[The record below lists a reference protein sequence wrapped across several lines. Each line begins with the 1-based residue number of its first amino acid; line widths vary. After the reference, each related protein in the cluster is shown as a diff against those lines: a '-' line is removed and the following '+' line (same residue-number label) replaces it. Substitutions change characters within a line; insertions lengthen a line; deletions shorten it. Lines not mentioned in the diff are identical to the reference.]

1 MTAEHS
7 DSAVE
12 TAGRRVGEQPL
23 DAGAFRQ
30 VIGRF
35 MSGVVVITAT
45 HQGERRGMTV
55 SAVASL
61 SLDPPMIVT
70 CLNAASSTQEV
81 VRRAGAFAVNILA
94 EDQEHLAGLF
104 ARPGADPFRDLPYE
118 SGITGAP
125 ILAGA
130 LAVLE
135 CRIAQE
141 VRGGSHRVLLADVVR
156 ASAGE
161 GSPLAYFRGRFGR
174 IELIQDAETYRRL
187 RDLILTRQ
195 VSADE
200 QLDVE
205 RLASQLKTSP
215 SAVQYALTRLVTEN
229 LVLRE
234 DRGHVVKP
242 LDVTTSNEAHDARMA
257 IELGVAETT
266 VGRLGP
272 DRLSELRRLAQATAD
287 VLARS
292 DPDGITA
299 YALANQEFHRYL
311 VATAGSAALSA
322 VYEQLSIADLISRA
336 LRTQD
341 EIETALAHEHLDLV
355 QAYER
360 ADLDDAR
367 DIIIRHTEHAKQ
379 TQQRGIERAG
389 GQL

>member
-1 MTAEHS
+1 
-7 DSAVE
+7 
-12 TAGRRVGEQPL
+12 
-23 DAGAFRQ
+23 
-30 VIGRF
+30 

-81 VRRAGAFAVNILA
+81 IRRAGAFAVNILA

-104 ARPGADPFRDLPYE
+104 AQPGADPFLELRCEP
-118 SGITGAP
+118 GITGAP
-125 ILAGA
+125 ILAGT

-141 VRGGSHRVLLADVVR
+141 VRGGSHRVLLANVVR

-174 IELIQDAETYRRL
+174 IELIQDAEAYQRL
-187 RDLILTRQ
+187 MDLIVTRQ
-195 VSADE
+195 VSPNE
-200 QLDVE
+200 RLDVE
-205 RLASQLKTSP
+205 RLAAQLKTPP

-229 LVLRE
+229 LVIRE
-234 DRGHVVKP
+234 DRGHVVNP
-242 LDVTTSNEAHDARMA
+242 LDVATSNDAHDARMA
-257 IELGVAETT
+257 IELGAAEMT
-266 VGRLGP
+266 VGHLDPGQ
-272 DRLSELRRLAQATAD
+272 LSELRRLAQATVD
-287 VLARS
+287 VLGRN
-292 DPDGITA
+292 DPDGLAA
-299 YALANQEFHRYL
+299 YALANQEFHCFL
-311 VATAGSAALSA
+311 VAAAGVAALSA

-336 LRTQD
+336 LRAQD
-341 EIETALAHEHLDLV
+341 EIEGLLAGEHLELV

-360 ADLDDAR
+360 ADLDSVR
-367 DIIIRHTEHAKQ
+367 EVIIRHTAHAKQ

>member
-1 MTAEHS
+1 M
-7 DSAVE
+7 
-12 TAGRRVGEQPL
+12 AGQRVDEQPL
-23 DAGAFRQ
+23 DAAAFRQ

-70 CLNAASSTQEV
+70 CLNASSSTQEV

-104 ARPGADPFRDLPYE
+104 ARPGADPFLDLPCE
-118 SGITGAP
+118 PGITGAP
-125 ILAGA
+125 ILAGT

-135 CRIAQE
+135 CQIAQE
-141 VRGGSHRVLLADVVR
+141 VPGGSHRVLLANVVR

-174 IELIQDAETYRRL
+174 IELIQDAEAYRRL

-195 VSADE
+195 VSADDR
-200 QLDVE
+200 LDVE
-205 RLASQLKTSP
+205 RLAGRLKTPP

-229 LVLRE
+229 LVIRE
-234 DRGHVVKP
+234 DRGHLVKP
-242 LDVTTSNEAHDARMA
+242 LDVATSNEAHDARMA
-257 IELGVAETT
+257 IELGVAEMT
-266 VGRLGP
+266 VGKLGP
-272 DRLSELRRLAQATAD
+272 GQLSELRRLAQATVD
-287 VLARS
+287 ILGRG
-292 DPDGITA
+292 DPVGIAA

-311 VATAGSAALSA
+311 VATAGVDALSA

-341 EIETALAHEHLDLV
+341 EIESILAREHLDLV

-360 ADLDDAR
+360 ADLDAVR
-367 DIIIRHTEHAKQ
+367 EVIIRHTAHAKQ

>member
-1 MTAEHS
+1 
-7 DSAVE
+7 
-12 TAGRRVGEQPL
+12 
-23 DAGAFRQ
+23 
-30 VIGRF
+30 

-104 ARPGADPFRDLPYE
+104 ARPGADPFLDLRCEP
-118 SGITGAP
+118 GITGAP

-135 CRIAQE
+135 CQIAQE
-141 VRGGSHRVLLADVVR
+141 VRGGSHRVLLANVVR
-156 ASAGE
+156 ATAGE

-174 IELIQDAETYRRL
+174 IELMQDAEAYRQL
-187 RDLILTRQ
+187 RELILARQ
-195 VSADE
+195 VRADE
-200 QLDVE
+200 RLDVE
-205 RLASQLKTSP
+205 RIAAQMNTSP

-229 LVLRE
+229 LVIRE

-242 LDVTTSNEAHDARMA
+242 LDVATSNEAHDARMA
-257 IELGVAETT
+257 IELGVAEMT
-266 VGRLGP
+266 VGHLDP
-272 DRLSELRRLAQATAD
+272 DQLSELRRLAQATVEILD
-287 VLARS
+287 RG
-292 DPDGITA
+292 DPDGIA
-299 YALANQEFHRYL
+299 GYALANQEFHRYL
-311 VATAGSAALSA
+311 VATAGVDALSV

-341 EIETALAHEHLDLV
+341 EIEDLLAREHLDLV

-367 DIIIRHTEHAKQ
+367 EIIIRHTAHAKQ

>member
-1 MTAEHS
+1 MA
-7 DSAVE
+7 D
-12 TAGRRVGEQPL
+12 RQVGEKPL
-23 DAGAFRQ
+23 DAAAFRQ

-45 HQGERRGMTV
+45 HRGERRGMTV
-55 SAVASL
+55 SAIASL

-70 CLNAASSTQEV
+70 CLNAASATQEV

-104 ARPGADPFRDLPYE
+104 SRPGSDPFRDLACEP
-118 SGITGAP
+118 GVTGAP

-174 IELIQDAETYRRL
+174 IELTQDAEAHRQL
-187 RDLILTRQ
+187 RNLILTRQ
-195 VSADE
+195 VSPDE
-200 QLDVE
+200 RLDVE
-205 RLASQLKTSP
+205 RLADQMNTSP
-215 SAVQYALTRLVTEN
+215 AAVQYALTRLVTEN
-229 LVLRE
+229 LVIRE
-234 DRGHVVKP
+234 ERGHVVKP
-242 LDVTTSNEAHDARMA
+242 LDVATSDEAHDARMA
-257 IELGVAETT
+257 IELGVAEMT
-266 VGRLGP
+266 VGRIGP

-287 VLARS
+287 ILGRS
-292 DPDGITA
+292 DADGVSA
-299 YALANQEFHRYL
+299 FALANQEFHCYL
-311 VATAGSAALSA
+311 VATVGNAALSA
-322 VYEQLSIADLISRA
+322 VYDQLSIADLISRA

-341 EIETALAHEHLDLV
+341 EIEGVLAHEHLNLV
-355 QAYER
+355 DAYER
-360 ADLDDAR
+360 ADLDAAR
-367 DIIIRHTEHAKQ
+367 DIIIRHTAHAKQ
-379 TQQRGIERAG
+379 TQRHGIERAG

>member
-1 MTAEHS
+1 
-7 DSAVE
+7 
-12 TAGRRVGEQPL
+12 
-23 DAGAFRQ
+23 
-30 VIGRF
+30 

-70 CLNAASSTQEV
+70 CLNAASATQEV

-104 ARPGADPFRDLPYE
+104 ARPGADPFLDLPCE
-118 SGITGAP
+118 PGITGAP
-125 ILAGA
+125 ILAGT

-135 CRIAQE
+135 CQIVQE
-141 VRGGSHRVLLADVVR
+141 VRGGSHRVLLANVVR

-174 IELIQDAETYRRL
+174 IELIQDAEAYQRL
-187 RDLILTRQ
+187 RDLIVTRQ

-200 QLDVE
+200 RLDVE
-205 RLASQLKTSP
+205 RLAGQLKSSP

-229 LVLRE
+229 LVIRE
-234 DRGHVVKP
+234 DRGHV
-242 LDVTTSNEAHDARMA
+242 
-257 IELGVAETT
+257 
-266 VGRLGP
+266 
-272 DRLSELRRLAQATAD
+272 
-287 VLARS
+287 
-292 DPDGITA
+292 
-299 YALANQEFHRYL
+299 
-311 VATAGSAALSA
+311 ATAGVDALSA

-341 EIETALAHEHLDLV
+341 EIEDTLAREHLDLV

-360 ADLDDAR
+360 ADR
-367 DIIIRHTEHAKQ
+367 DGVREVIIRHTAHAKQ

>member
-1 MTAEHS
+1 M
-7 DSAVE
+7 
-12 TAGRRVGEQPL
+12 AGQRVDEQPL

-70 CLNAASSTQEV
+70 CLNASSSTQEV

-104 ARPGADPFRDLPYE
+104 ARPGADPFLDLPCE
-118 SGITGAP
+118 PGITGAP

-135 CRIAQE
+135 CQIAQE
-141 VRGGSHRVLLADVVR
+141 VRGGSHRVLLANVVR

-174 IELIQDAETYRRL
+174 IELIQDAEAYRRL
-187 RDLILTRQ
+187 RDLILMRQ

-200 QLDVE
+200 RLDVE
-205 RLASQLKTSP
+205 RLAGQLTIPP

-229 LVLRE
+229 LVIRE

-242 LDVTTSNEAHDARMA
+242 LDVATSNGAHDARMA
-257 IELGVAETT
+257 IELGVAEMT
-266 VGRLGP
+266 VGHLGHGQ
-272 DRLSELRRLAQATAD
+272 LAELRRLAQATID
-287 VLARS
+287 VLGRG
-292 DPDGITA
+292 DGDTDGIAA
-299 YALANQEFHRYL
+299 YALANQEFHRFL
-311 VATAGSAALSA
+311 VATAGVDVLSA

-341 EIETALAHEHLDLV
+341 EIEGILAREHLDLV

-360 ADLDDAR
+360 ADR
-367 DIIIRHTEHAKQ
+367 DGVREVIIRHTANAKQ

>member
-1 MTAEHS
+1 M
-7 DSAVE
+7 
-12 TAGRRVGEQPL
+12 AGQRVDGQPL

-70 CLNAASSTQEV
+70 CLNAASSTQEAI
-81 VRRAGAFAVNILA
+81 RRAGAFAVNILA

-104 ARPGADPFRDLPYE
+104 ARPGADPFLDLPCE
-118 SGITGAP
+118 PGITGAP

-135 CRIAQE
+135 CQIAQE
-141 VRGGSHRVLLADVVR
+141 VRGGSHRVLLANVVR

-174 IELIQDAETYRRL
+174 IELIQDAEAYQRL

-200 QLDVE
+200 RLDVE
-205 RLASQLKTSP
+205 RLAGQLKTSP

-229 LVLRE
+229 LVIRE

-242 LDVTTSNEAHDARMA
+242 LDVATSNGAHDARMA
-257 IELGVAETT
+257 IELGVAEMT
-266 VGRLGP
+266 VGHLGHGQ
-272 DRLSELRRLAQATAD
+272 LAELRRLAQATID
-287 VLARS
+287 VLGRG
-292 DPDGITA
+292 DGDTDGIAA
-299 YALANQEFHRYL
+299 YALANQEFHRFL
-311 VATAGSAALSA
+311 VATAGVDALSA

-336 LRTQD
+336 LRTRD
-341 EIETALAHEHLDLV
+341 EIEGILAREHLDLV

-360 ADLDDAR
+360 ADLDGVR
-367 DIIIRHTEHAKQ
+367 DVIIRHTAHAKQ

>member
-1 MTAEHS
+1 M
-7 DSAVE
+7 
-12 TAGRRVGEQPL
+12 AGQRVDGQPL

-70 CLNAASSTQEV
+70 CLNAASSTQEAI
-81 VRRAGAFAVNILA
+81 RRAGAFAVNILA

-104 ARPGADPFRDLPYE
+104 ARPGADPFLDLPCE
-118 SGITGAP
+118 PGITGAP

-135 CRIAQE
+135 CQIAQE
-141 VRGGSHRVLLADVVR
+141 VRGGSHRVLLANVVR

-174 IELIQDAETYRRL
+174 IELIQDAEAYQRL

-200 QLDVE
+200 RLDVE
-205 RLASQLKTSP
+205 RLAGQLTIPP

-229 LVLRE
+229 LVIRE

-242 LDVTTSNEAHDARMA
+242 LDVATSNGAHDARMA
-257 IELGVAETT
+257 IELGVAEMT
-266 VGRLGP
+266 VGHLGHGQ
-272 DRLSELRRLAQATAD
+272 LAELRRLAQATID
-287 VLARS
+287 VLGRG
-292 DPDGITA
+292 DGDTDGIAA
-299 YALANQEFHRYL
+299 YALANQEFHRFL
-311 VATAGSAALSA
+311 VATAGVDALSA

-336 LRTQD
+336 LRTRD
-341 EIETALAHEHLDLV
+341 EIEGILAREHLDLV

-360 ADLDDAR
+360 ADLDGVR
-367 DIIIRHTEHAKQ
+367 DVIFRHTAHAKQ

>member
-1 MTAEHS
+1 
-7 DSAVE
+7 V
-12 TAGRRVGEQPL
+12 TAGQRVDEQPL

-45 HQGERRGMTV
+45 HHGERRGMTV

-104 ARPGADPFRDLPYE
+104 ARPGADPFLDLPCE
-118 SGITGAP
+118 PGITGAP
-125 ILAGA
+125 ILTGA

-135 CRIAQE
+135 CQIAQE
-141 VRGGSHRVLLADVVR
+141 VRGGSHRVLLANVVR

-174 IELIQDAETYRRL
+174 IELMQDAEAYRRL
-187 RDLILTRQ
+187 RELILTRQ
-195 VSADE
+195 AGPDE
-200 QLDVE
+200 RLDVE
-205 RLASQLKTSP
+205 RLADQLHTAP

-229 LVLRE
+229 LVIRE
-234 DRGHVVKP
+234 DRGHLVKP
-242 LDVTTSNEAHDARMA
+242 LDVATSNEAHDARMA
-257 IELGVAETT
+257 IELGVAEMT
-266 VGRLGP
+266 VGRLDP
-272 DRLSELRRLAQATAD
+272 RQLSELRRLAEATVE
-287 VLARS
+287 VLGRG
-292 DPDGITA
+292 DPDGIAA
-299 YALANQEFHRYL
+299 YALANQEFHRFL
-311 VATAGSAALSA
+311 VATAGVDALSA

-341 EIETALAHEHLDLV
+341 EIEGLLAREHLDLAA
-355 QAYER
+355 AYER
-360 ADLDDAR
+360 ADLDGVWEV
-367 DIIIRHTEHAKQ
+367 IIRHTAHAKQ

>member
-1 MTAEHS
+1 MTAEHP
-7 DSAVE
+7 E
-12 TAGRRVGEQPL
+12 MAGRRVDEQPL

-70 CLNAASSTQEV
+70 CLNATSSTQEV
-81 VRRAGAFAVNILA
+81 IRRAGAFAVNILA

-104 ARPGADPFRDLPYE
+104 ARPGADPFLDLPCE
-118 SGITGAP
+118 PGITGAP

-135 CRIAQE
+135 CQIAQE
-141 VRGGSHRVLLADVVR
+141 VQGGSHRVLLANVVR

-174 IELIQDAETYRRL
+174 IELMQDAEAHRRL

-200 QLDVE
+200 RLDVE
-205 RLASQLKTSP
+205 RIAAQMNTSP

-229 LVLRE
+229 LVVRE
-234 DRGHVVKP
+234 DRGYLVKP
-242 LDVTTSNEAHDARMA
+242 LDVATSHEAHDARMA
-257 IELGVAETT
+257 IELGVAEMT
-266 VGRLGP
+266 VGRL
-272 DRLSELRRLAQATAD
+272 DQ
-287 VLARS
+287 
-292 DPDGITA
+292 DGIAA
-299 YALANQEFHRYL
+299 YALANQEFHRFL
-311 VATAGSAALSA
+311 VATAGVDALSA

-341 EIETALAHEHLDLV
+341 EIEGLLAREHLDLV

-360 ADLDDAR
+360 ADLDGVR
-367 DIIIRHTEHAKQ
+367 EVIIRHTAHAKQ

>member
-1 MTAEHS
+1 M
-7 DSAVE
+7 
-12 TAGRRVGEQPL
+12 AGQRVDAQPL

-35 MSGVVVITAT
+35 MSGVVVITAA

-70 CLNAASSTQEV
+70 CLNASSSTQEV

-104 ARPGADPFRDLPYE
+104 ARPGADPFLELATGP
-118 SGITGAP
+118 GITGAP
-125 ILAGA
+125 ILPGT

-135 CRIAQE
+135 CQIAQE
-141 VRGGSHRVLLADVVR
+141 VRGGSHRVLLANVVR
-156 ASAGE
+156 ATAGE

-174 IELIQDAETYRRL
+174 IELIQDDEAYHRL
-187 RDLILTRQ
+187 RDLIITRQ

-200 QLDVE
+200 RLDVE
-205 RLASQLKTSP
+205 RLASQLASPP

-229 LVLRE
+229 LVIRE
-234 DRGHVVKP
+234 DRGHVVRP
-242 LDVTTSNEAHDARMA
+242 LDVATSNDAHDARMA
-257 IELGVAETT
+257 IELGVAEIT
-266 VGRLGP
+266 VGHLGESQ
-272 DRLSELRRLAQATAD
+272 LSVLRQLAQATVN
-287 VLARS
+287 VLRS
-292 DPDGITA
+292 GGPDGVAA
-299 YALANQEFHRYL
+299 YAVANQEFHRYL
-311 VATAGSAALSA
+311 VATAEVAALAA

-341 EIETALAHEHLDLV
+341 EIEAVLAREHLELV

-360 ADLDDAR
+360 ADLDAVR
-367 DIIIRHTEHAKQ
+367 EIIIRHTAHAKQ
-379 TQQRGIERAG
+379 TQQRGIARAG

>member
-1 MTAEHS
+1 M
-7 DSAVE
+7 
-12 TAGRRVGEQPL
+12 AGQRVDEQPL

-70 CLNAASSTQEV
+70 CLNASSSTQEV

-104 ARPGADPFRDLPYE
+104 ARPGTDPFLDLSCEP
-118 SGITGAP
+118 GITGAP

-135 CRIAQE
+135 CQIAQE
-141 VRGGSHRVLLADVVR
+141 VPGGSHRVLLANVVR

-174 IELIQDAETYRRL
+174 IELIQDAEAYRRL

-200 QLDVE
+200 RLDVE
-205 RLASQLKTSP
+205 RLAGELKTSP
-215 SAVQYALTRLVTEN
+215 SAVQYALSRLVTEN
-229 LVLRE
+229 LVIRE

-242 LDVTTSNEAHDARMA
+242 LDVATSNEAHDARMA
-257 IELGVAETT
+257 IELGVAEMT
-266 VGRLGP
+266 VGQLGP
-272 DRLSELRRLAQATAD
+272 GHLSELRRLAQATVD
-287 VLARS
+287 ILGRGDPVGLA
-292 DPDGITA
+292 A
-299 YALANQEFHRYL
+299 YALANQEFHRFL
-311 VATAGSAALSA
+311 VATAGVDALSA

-336 LRTQD
+336 LRTQN
-341 EIETALAHEHLDLV
+341 EIEGVLAREHLDLV

-360 ADLDDAR
+360 GDLDGVR
-367 DIIIRHTEHAKQ
+367 EVIIRHTAHAKQ

>member
-1 MTAEHS
+1 M
-7 DSAVE
+7 
-12 TAGRRVGEQPL
+12 AGQRVDEQPL

-70 CLNAASSTQEV
+70 CLNASSSTQEV

-104 ARPGADPFRDLPYE
+104 ARPGADPFQDLRCEP
-118 SGITGAP
+118 GITGAP

-135 CRIAQE
+135 CQIAQE
-141 VRGGSHRVLLADVVR
+141 VRGGSHRVLLANVVR
-156 ASAGE
+156 ATAGE

-174 IELIQDAETYRRL
+174 IELIQDAEAYRRL
-187 RDLILTRQ
+187 RDLILTRH

-200 QLDVE
+200 RLDVE
-205 RLASQLKTSP
+205 RLARQLKTSP

-229 LVLRE
+229 LVMRE

-242 LDVTTSNEAHDARMA
+242 LDVATSNEAHDARMA
-257 IELGVAETT
+257 VELGVAEMT
-266 VGRLGP
+266 VGHLAPGH
-272 DRLSELRRLAQATAD
+272 LSELRRLAQATVD
-287 VLARS
+287 ILGRS
-292 DPDGITA
+292 DPAGIAA
-299 YALANQEFHRYL
+299 YALANQEFHRFL
-311 VATAGSAALSA
+311 VATAGVDALSA

-341 EIETALAHEHLDLV
+341 EIEGTLAGEHLDLV

-360 ADLDDAR
+360 ADLDGVR
-367 DIIIRHTEHAKQ
+367 DVIVRHTAHAKQ

>member
-1 MTAEHS
+1 M
-7 DSAVE
+7 
-12 TAGRRVGEQPL
+12 AGQRVDEQPL

-104 ARPGADPFRDLPYE
+104 ARPDADPFLDLPCE
-118 SGITGAP
+118 PGITGAP
-125 ILAGA
+125 ILPGA

-135 CRIAQE
+135 CQIAQE
-141 VRGGSHRVLLADVVR
+141 VRGGSHRVLLANVVR

-174 IELIQDAETYRRL
+174 IELIQDAEAYRRL

-200 QLDVE
+200 RLDVE
-205 RLASQLKTSP
+205 RLAGLLKTSP

-229 LVLRE
+229 LVIRE

-242 LDVTTSNEAHDARMA
+242 LDVATSNEAHDARMA
-257 IELGVAETT
+257 IELGVAEMT
-266 VGRLGP
+266 VGHLRPGQ
-272 DRLSELRRLAQATAD
+272 LSELRRLAQATVD
-287 VLARS
+287 ILDQS
-292 DPDGITA
+292 DPAGIAA
-299 YALANQEFHRYL
+299 YALANQEFHQFL
-311 VATAGSAALSA
+311 VATAGVEALSA

-341 EIETALAHEHLDLV
+341 EIEDTLAREHLDLV

-360 ADLDDAR
+360 DDLDGVR
-367 DIIIRHTEHAKQ
+367 EVIIRHTAHAKQ

>member
-1 MTAEHS
+1 MSMRAEHS

-30 VIGRF
+30 VIGRV

-141 VRGGSHRVLLADVVR
+141 VRGGSHRVLLPDLVR
-156 ASAGE
+156 ASPGGRPAL
-161 GSPLAYFRGRFGR
+161 SYFRRPFGPN
-174 IELIQDAETYRRL
+174 EPLQNAERDRRL
-187 RDLILTRQ
+187 TDPILTPQ
-195 VSADE
+195 VS
-200 QLDVE
+200 
-205 RLASQLKTSP
+205 P
-215 SAVQYALTRLVTEN
+215 
-229 LVLRE
+229 
-234 DRGHVVKP
+234 
-242 LDVTTSNEAHDARMA
+242 
-257 IELGVAETT
+257 
-266 VGRLGP
+266 
-272 DRLSELRRLAQATAD
+272 
-287 VLARS
+287 
-292 DPDGITA
+292 
-299 YALANQEFHRYL
+299 
-311 VATAGSAALSA
+311 
-322 VYEQLSIADLISRA
+322 
-336 LRTQD
+336 
-341 EIETALAHEHLDLV
+341 
-355 QAYER
+355 
-360 ADLDDAR
+360 
-367 DIIIRHTEHAKQ
+367 
-379 TQQRGIERAG
+379 
-389 GQL
+389 

>member
-1 MTAEHS
+1 MTAKHPEI
-7 DSAVE
+7 
-12 TAGRRVGEQPL
+12 AGQRVDEQPL

-81 VRRAGAFAVNILA
+81 VRR
-94 EDQEHLAGLF
+94 
-104 ARPGADPFRDLPYE
+104 
-118 SGITGAP
+118 
-125 ILAGA
+125 
-130 LAVLE
+130 
-135 CRIAQE
+135 
-141 VRGGSHRVLLADVVR
+141 
-156 ASAGE
+156 
-161 GSPLAYFRGRFGR
+161 FGR
-174 IELIQDAETYRRL
+174 IELIQDAEAYRRL

-200 QLDVE
+200 RLDVE
-205 RLASQLKTSP
+205 RLAGQLKTSP

-229 LVLRE
+229 LVIRE
-234 DRGHVVKP
+234 DRGHLVRP
-242 LDVTTSNEAHDARMA
+242 PDVATSNEAHDARMA
-257 IELGVAETT
+257 IELGVAEMT
-266 VGRLGP
+266 VGRLGQGQ
-272 DRLSELRRLAQATAD
+272 LSGLRRLAQTTVD
-287 VLARS
+287 VLGRG
-292 DPDGITA
+292 DPDGIPA
-299 YALANQEFHRYL
+299 YALANQEFHRFL
-311 VATAGSAALSA
+311 VATAGVDALSV

-341 EIETALAHEHLDLV
+341 EIEGILAREHLDLV

-360 ADLDDAR
+360 ADLDGVR
-367 DIIIRHTEHAKQ
+367 EVIIRHTAHAKQ

-389 GQL
+389 GRL

>member
-1 MTAEHS
+1 M
-7 DSAVE
+7 
-12 TAGRRVGEQPL
+12 AGQRVDEQPL

-45 HQGERRGMTV
+45 HEGERRGMTV

-81 VRRAGAFAVNILA
+81 IRRAGAFAVNILA
-94 EDQEHLAGLF
+94 EDQEQLAGLF
-104 ARPGADPFRDLPYE
+104 ARPGADPFLDLPCE
-118 SGITGAP
+118 PGITGAP

-135 CRIAQE
+135 CQIVQE
-141 VRGGSHRVLLADVVR
+141 VRGGSHRVLLASVVR
-156 ASAGE
+156 ATAGE

-174 IELIQDAETYRRL
+174 IELIQDAEAYRQL

-200 QLDVE
+200 RLDVE
-205 RLASQLKTSP
+205 RLAGQLKSSP

-229 LVLRE
+229 LVIRE

-242 LDVTTSNEAHDARMA
+242 LDVATSNAAHDARMA
-257 IELGVAETT
+257 IELGVAEMT
-266 VGRLGP
+266 VGH
-272 DRLSELRRLAQATAD
+272 LSQDQLSGLRRLAQATVD
-287 VLARS
+287 VLGRKD
-292 DPDGITA
+292 DPDGIAA
-299 YALANQEFHRYL
+299 YALANQEFHRFL
-311 VATAGSAALSA
+311 VATAAVDALSA
-322 VYEQLSIADLISRA
+322 VYEQLAIADLISRA

-341 EIETALAHEHLDLV
+341 EIEVVLAHEHLDLV

-360 ADLDDAR
+360 ADRDAVR
-367 DIIIRHTEHAKQ
+367 EIIIRHTAHAKQ